1 MLYIGS
7 KAIGFDVAADM
18 SLPVDTTPSLY
29 DTSAPASP
37 SVVHPVYD
45 TSAPASSSVVHPAP
59 HLQMVNNPLKS
70 SCYSG
75 ILMY

>member
-29 DTSAPASP
+29 DISAPASP
-37 SVVHPVYD
+37 S
-45 TSAPASSSVVHPAP
+45 T
-59 HLQMVNNPLKS
+59 LKS

>member
-18 SLPVDTTPSLY
+18 SLPVDTIPSLY

-37 SVVHPVYD
+37 SVVHPVF
-45 TSAPASSSVVHPAP
+45 SSLP
-59 HLQMVNNPLKS
+59 LQVTGN
-70 SCYSG
+70 
-75 ILMY
+75 

>member
-37 SVVHPVYD
+37 SVVHP
-45 TSAPASSSVVHPAP
+45 AP
-59 HLQMVNNPLKS
+59 HLQMVNNHTLKS
-70 SCYSG
+70 FCYSG